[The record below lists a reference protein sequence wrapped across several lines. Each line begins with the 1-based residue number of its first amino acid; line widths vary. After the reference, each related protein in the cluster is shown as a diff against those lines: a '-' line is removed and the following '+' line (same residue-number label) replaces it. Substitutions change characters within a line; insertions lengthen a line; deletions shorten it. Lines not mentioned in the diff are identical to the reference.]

1 MPNAVLFP
9 FLRSSLPFVRHFN
22 GVQST
27 YRITGALT
35 WSGMGLVGKDVA
47 FASNY
52 PAVGV
57 PVLAQLNYSD
67 MNWDSLLIDYQS
79 IANEFSVMDTLDM
92 FSQCLIAGKEL
103 VFLCDSMECLDKQ
116 IIALSQE
123 FLGQVRF
130 RAANASVRKS
140 TQYIGKYSP
149 ISVPIV
155 LIGGLVNTDD
165 VTEVLLSL
173 KNRFT
178 SENYHVSCITS
189 SNIGLLFGMH
199 SFSHIFNNRALSEEE
214 KILELNQLVTNI
226 IQMERPELILIEAPD
241 AIFKFNPV
249 VPNGFGIRSHMVIQA
264 VEPDHFVC
272 CVPSELIESEFI
284 NGLSQGLYNKY
295 GFPISAVHAT
305 NDIVDMM
312 TTLEDEAV
320 TSVHISMDAVSK
332 MLDKIPSDFPVP
344 VSNVITHGVGNI
356 FQHLCDVLI

>member
-22 GVQST
+22 GVQSI

-116 IIALSQE
+116 ISALSQE

-178 SENYHVSCITS
+178 
-189 SNIGLLFGMH
+189 
-199 SFSHIFNNRALSEEE
+199 
-214 KILELNQLVTNI
+214 
-226 IQMERPELILIEAPD
+226 
-241 AIFKFNPV
+241 
-249 VPNGFGIRSHMVIQA
+249 
-264 VEPDHFVC
+264 
-272 CVPSELIESEFI
+272 
-284 NGLSQGLYNKY
+284 
-295 GFPISAVHAT
+295 
-305 NDIVDMM
+305 
-312 TTLEDEAV
+312 
-320 TSVHISMDAVSK
+320 
-332 MLDKIPSDFPVP
+332 
-344 VSNVITHGVGNI
+344 
-356 FQHLCDVLI
+356 